1 MQIQG
6 TYTWHCQH
14 DLKLKFSDLLKE
26 YIEKEW
32 ETGANVGFS
41 KIEWSIAAQQVWF
54 SVD

>member
-1 MQIQG
+1 MHPYEKASIQERQIQG
-6 TYTWHCQH
+6 GI
-14 DLKLKFSDLLKE
+14 KE

>member
-1 MQIQG
+1 MPYMVTASVLGIRDIG
-6 TYTWHCQH
+6 
-14 DLKLKFSDLLKE
+14 LGKE